1 MPVSTSTNYFSN
13 AIIGVPQVGADID
26 VHQVDLTP
34 RFQVG
39 FGFERADGNKYRYCH
54 FGADTNRGLLVSQ
67 DMNETNVKT
76 PIIHVGSTVANN
88 TRPEGEIIDP
98 NAIGS
103 HYIQCSMTAVAH
115 QFAGAYASVASA
127 TGLGYTYRVKD
138 NTATG
143 TPKAGEIYLELYK
156 PIVVAVDSNTGF
168 QVVGSLYSDLEGM
181 TTTDRIAAGAT
192 VSGVSDTNYA
202 WICTKG
208 VTSILQD
215 ASIGT
220 DGLVAYSSTNTTGAV
235 SYIATGALLSR
246 EVGQFIIAAT
256 AANYSVVKLELE

>member
-1 MPVSTSTNYFSN
+1 MAVSTSTNYFSN
-13 AIIGVPQVGADID
+13 AIIGVPQVGTDID

-34 RFQVG
+34 HFQVG
-39 FGFERADGNKYRYCH
+39 FGFSRADGNQYRYCQ
-54 FGADTNRGLLVSQ
+54 FGADANRGLLVAQNAGES
-67 DMNETNVKT
+67 NVKT
-76 PIIHVGSTVANN
+76 PIIHVGATVANN

-143 TPKAGEIYLELYK
+143 TPKAGEVYLNLYK
-156 PIVVAVDSNTGF
+156 PLIVAVDSNTGF
-168 QVVGSLYSDLEGM
+168 QVVGSPYSDVEPLG
-181 TTTDRIAAGAT
+181 TTNRIAAGAT

-202 WICTKG
+202 WICTNG

-215 ASIGT
+215 AAIGA
-220 DGLVAYSSTNTTGAV
+220 DGAV
-235 SYIATGALLSR
+235 ASASSNTSGAVMYVVAPGLYR
-246 EVGQFIIAAT
+246 AVGQFIIAAT
-256 AANYSVVKLELE
+256 ASNYSVVKLELE